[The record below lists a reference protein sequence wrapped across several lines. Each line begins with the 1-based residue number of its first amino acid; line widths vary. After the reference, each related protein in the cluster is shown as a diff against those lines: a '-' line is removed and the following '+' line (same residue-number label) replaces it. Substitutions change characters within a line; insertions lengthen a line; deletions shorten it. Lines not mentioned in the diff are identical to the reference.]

1 MTLHSSRRENMFRSE
16 RLLLLPILILL
27 FAIPADA
34 QQTKRTRAVRKFIL
48 FVNPPTL
55 SKPTGYTHAV
65 IAIGGRTIYIAGQVA
80 LDQTGNIV
88 GKDDFRAQ
96 TKQVFENL
104 KKALEAAG
112 ASFKNVVKLNYYV
125 LDMKQIQ
132 TLREVRNGYLNT
144 EEPPAST
151 LVEVRRLA
159 REEFLIEVEAIA
171 VVSP

>member
-1 MTLHSSRRENMFRSE
+1 MLRAKRLYLLSM
-16 RLLLLPILILL
+16 LLLT
-27 FAIPADA
+27 FVIPADA
-34 QQTKRTRAVRKFIL
+34 QQTKRTRLVGKPVL

-80 LDQTGNIV
+80 LDQGGNIV

-96 TKQVFENL
+96 SRQVFENL

-112 ASFKNVVKLNYYV
+112 ASFKQLVKLNYYV
-125 LDMKQIQ
+125 VDMKQIQ
-132 TLREVRNGYLNT
+132 TLREVRNAYVNT
-144 EEPPAST
+144 EAPPAST

-171 VVSP
+171 VVAP